1 MVEQIVRILL
11 FIFFL
16 LVDFLFGKDHFS
28 KRMRY
33 FVFFKFQGK
42 SKKDNKDFHVFKAT
56 QEKND
61 SLKL

>member
-1 MVEQIVRILL
+1 MVKQIVNILL

-16 LVDFLFGKDHFS
+16 LVDFLFGKDYFS

-33 FVFFKFQGK
+33 LVFFKFQGR
-42 SKKDNKDFHVFKAT
+42 SKKNNKDFHVFKAT